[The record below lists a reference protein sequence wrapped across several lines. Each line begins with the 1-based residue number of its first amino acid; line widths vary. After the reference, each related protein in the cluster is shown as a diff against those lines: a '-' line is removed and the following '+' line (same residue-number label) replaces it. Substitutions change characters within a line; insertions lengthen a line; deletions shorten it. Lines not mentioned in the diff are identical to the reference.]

1 MNISVGKKFIII
13 SFEDT
18 YLAGDETIILN
29 ERYFVFEHDRWDF
42 RYNIFREYLIKN
54 GIKGCFL
61 SASELY
67 TKDKTKE
74 ELKTIRDW
82 RRLNNIDVWD
92 LSLIFN
98 GVDFIDNYSNVN
110 KNIEMILNSN
120 IIKRF

>member
-1 MNISVGKKFIII
+1 MNISVHKNLITI

-18 YLAGDETIILN
+18 HWAGDEMIILK
-29 ERYFVFEHDRWDF
+29 ERYFVFERDRWDF
-42 RYNIFREYLIKN
+42 KYDIFRNYLIKN

-74 ELKTIRDW
+74 ELRYIRDW
-82 RRLNNIDVWD
+82 RRLHNIDVWD
-92 LSLIFN
+92 LSLIFKD
-98 GVDFIDNYSNVN
+98 VDFVDNYSDIN
-110 KNIEMILNSN
+110 KDIEMILSSN

>member
-1 MNISVGKKFIII
+1 MNISVDKNFITI

-18 YLAGDETIILN
+18 YWAGGELIILN
-29 ERYFVFEHDRWDF
+29 ERYFVFEQDRWDF
-42 RYNIFREYLIKN
+42 RYNIFRDYLIKN

-61 SASELY
+61 SAEELY

-74 ELKTIRDW
+74 ELRCIRDW

-92 LSLIFN
+92 LSLIFKD
-98 GVDFIDNYSNVN
+98 VDFIDNSSDIN
-110 KNIEMILNSN
+110 KDIERILNSN

>member
-1 MNISVGKKFIII
+1 MNISVDKNFITI

-18 YLAGDETIILN
+18 YWARGELIILN

-74 ELKTIRDW
+74 ELKNIRDW
-82 RRLNNIDVWD
+82 RRLHNIDVWD
-92 LSLIFN
+92 LSLIFKDIDF
-98 GVDFIDNYSNVN
+98 VDNSSDIN
-110 KNIEMILNSN
+110 KDIERILNSN

>member
-1 MNISVGKKFIII
+1 MNISVDKNFITI

-18 YLAGDETIILN
+18 YWAGGELIILN

-74 ELKTIRDW
+74 ELKNIRDW

-92 LSLIFN
+92 LSLIFK
-98 GVDFIDNYSNVN
+98 GVDFIDNSSDIN
-110 KNIEMILNSN
+110 KDIERILISN

>member
-1 MNISVGKKFIII
+1 MKVSVDKKFITVT
-13 SFEDT
+13 FEDT
-18 YLAGDETIILN
+18 YLAGGEMRILN

-54 GIKGCFL
+54 GNKGCFL

-74 ELKTIRDW
+74 ELRYIRDW

-98 GVDFIDNYSNVN
+98 DVDFIDNST
-110 KNIEMILNSN
+110 NIKSEIEKILSSN
-120 IIKRF
+120 IINRF

>member
-1 MNISVGKKFIII
+1 MKVSVDKKFITIT
-13 SFEDT
+13 FEDT
-18 YLAGDETIILN
+18 YLDGGEMRILN

-42 RYNIFREYLIKN
+42 RYENFRRYLIKN

-61 SASELY
+61 SAAELY

-74 ELKTIRDW
+74 ELKRIRDW

-92 LSLIFN
+92 LSLIFKDI
-98 GVDFIDNYSNVN
+98 DFIDNSSNIN
-110 KNIEMILNSN
+110 KDIEMILSSN

>member
-1 MNISVGKKFIII
+1 MNISVDKNFITI

-18 YLAGDETIILN
+18 YWAGGELIILN

-74 ELKTIRDW
+74 ELKNIRDW
-82 RRLNNIDVWD
+82 RRLHNIDVWD
-92 LSLIFN
+92 LSLIFKDIDF
-98 GVDFIDNYSNVN
+98 VDNSSDIN
-110 KNIEMILNSN
+110 KDIERILISN

>member
-1 MNISVGKKFIII
+1 MNVSVNKNYITI

-18 YLAGDETIILN
+18 YWAGGELIILN
-29 ERYFVFEHDRWDF
+29 ERYFVFEQDRWDF
-42 RYNIFREYLIKN
+42 RYNIFRDYLIKN

-74 ELKTIRDW
+74 ELKNIRDW

-92 LSLIFN
+92 LSLIFKD
-98 GVDFIDNYSNVN
+98 VDFIDNSSDIN
-110 KNIEMILNSN
+110 KDIERILNSN

>member
-1 MNISVGKKFIII
+1 MKVSVDKNFITIT
-13 SFEDT
+13 FEDN
-18 YLAGDETIILN
+18 YLAGGETRIIN

-42 RYNIFREYLIKN
+42 RYDKFRNYLIKN

-74 ELKTIRDW
+74 ELRYIRDW

-92 LSLIFN
+92 LSLIFKD
-98 GVDFIDNYSNVN
+98 VDFVDNSSDVN
-110 KNIEMILNSN
+110 REIEKILNSN
-120 IIKRF
+120 IINRF

>member
-1 MNISVGKKFIII
+1 MKVSVDKKFITIT
-13 SFEDT
+13 FEDT
-18 YLAGDETIILN
+18 YLAGGEMRILN

-42 RYNIFREYLIKN
+42 RYDIFRNYLIKN
-54 GIKGCFL
+54 GNKGCFL

-74 ELKTIRDW
+74 ELRYIRDW

-98 GVDFIDNYSNVN
+98 DVDFIDNST
-110 KNIEMILNSN
+110 NIKSEIEKILSSN
-120 IIKRF
+120 IINRF

>member
-1 MNISVGKKFIII
+1 MKVSVDKKFITIT
-13 SFEDT
+13 FEDT
-18 YLAGDETIILN
+18 YLAGGEMRILN

-42 RYNIFREYLIKN
+42 RYDIFRNYLIKN
-54 GIKGCFL
+54 GNKGCFL

-74 ELKTIRDW
+74 ELRYIRDW

-98 GVDFIDNYSNVN
+98 NVDFIDNST
-110 KNIEMILNSN
+110 NIKSEIEKILSSN
-120 IIKRF
+120 IINRF

>member
-1 MNISVGKKFIII
+1 MKVSVDKKFITVT
-13 SFEDT
+13 FEDT
-18 YLAGDETIILN
+18 YLAGGEMRILN

-42 RYNIFREYLIKN
+42 RYDIFRNYLIKN
-54 GIKGCFL
+54 GNKGCFL

-74 ELKTIRDW
+74 ELRYIRDW

-98 GVDFIDNYSNVN
+98 DVDFIDNST
-110 KNIEMILNSN
+110 NIKSEIEKILSSN
-120 IIKRF
+120 IINRF